1 MPSPAPFTATPSDP
15 VFHGFGNTTD
25 SPVPAQQPSIVVT
38 QAGLKDEWYGGL
50 RRFTPELHVVHIEA
64 GSSIERQV
72 EQVENSAPE
81 LLARTV
87 ILVSH
92 NLLYEHFKKHEAE
105 LNQGRRPDRT
115 LFSLN
120 YNLSVCDEAQDIKG
134 LSAFAD
140 ALHSFTP

>member
-1 MPSPAPFTATPSDP
+1 
-15 VFHGFGNTTD
+15 
-25 SPVPAQQPSIVVT
+25 VT

-81 LLARTV
+81 LLAGTV

-92 NLLYEHFKKHEAE
+92 NLLCEHFKKHEAE
-105 LNQGRRPDRT
+105 LN
-115 LFSLN
+115 
-120 YNLSVCDEAQDIKG
+120 
-134 LSAFAD
+134 
-140 ALHSFTP
+140 